1 MTSFDELMEAEAWS
15 NIASRPP
22 GPAPAGFSA
31 GIQHERTRLVTL
43 LGHRILELR
52 GARGP
57 AAAGARQEL
66 VQLLNTI
73 QANT

>member
-1 MTSFDELMEAEAWS
+1 MTYSDELMEAEAWS
-15 NIASRPP
+15 EIARSASR
-22 GPAPAGFSA
+22 AAGFSA

-73 QANT
+73 QADT

>member
-22 GPAPAGFSA
+22 GPAATGFRA

-43 LGHRILELR
+43 IAHRILQLR
-52 GARGP
+52 GVKGAV
-57 AAAGARQEL
+57 AAGARQEL
-66 VQLLNTI
+66 LQLLDTI
-73 QANT
+73 QAST